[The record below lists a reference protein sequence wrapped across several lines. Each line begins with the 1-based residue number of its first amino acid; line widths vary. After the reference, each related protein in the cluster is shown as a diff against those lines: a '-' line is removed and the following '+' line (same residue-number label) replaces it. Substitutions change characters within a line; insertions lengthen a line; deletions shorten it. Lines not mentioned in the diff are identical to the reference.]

1 MRWLPLTLLLTAS
14 SAIAAE
20 PTVSFRNDVMAV
32 LSRSGCNAGACHG
45 NLNGKGGLKL
55 SLRGEDPDADR
66 DTLTRGM
73 LGRRIDPLDPAASL
87 LLKKATGAVPHEGG
101 IRFSP
106 GSPDYAFLK
115 AWIATGGAAD
125 SDSTPKPTKLALN
138 GTSHILIDPVD
149 RVQLTAIA
157 TFGDGTTRDV
167 TGLATYELNTVGT
180 VRVTPTGEV
189 RREQPG
195 EAVVL
200 VRYLDRQVPVRVA
213 FLADRPAPDL
223 SRLPKNNAIDG
234 LVYADL
240 LPLRMRPS
248 ELSSDSVFL
257 RRVYLDSCGIVP
269 TAEECRAFLA
279 DPAPDKRA
287 QLIDALLN
295 RPEFTAY
302 WAQKWADLLR
312 NEEKTLDRKGVQIF
326 HRWIKG
332 WIAED
337 KPLNDFAREILSA
350 RGSTYASAP
359 ANFYR
364 AIRDPYQRAESVAQ
378 VFLGLR
384 VSCAKCHNHPFDRWT
399 QDDYHRFAAL
409 FARIDYRVL
418 NNTKVDNLDKHEFIG
433 EQIVLA
439 TTRGELPHPRGG
451 DAEPKFLGATT
462 PDLGGRADRLSAL
475 ADWVAAPGNPFFS
488 KAQANRIWAHLLGR
502 GIVEP
507 IDDFK
512 IANPATNP
520 TLLDHLTKV
529 FIDGGYRLKPL
540 VRHILNSRIYQLSAT
555 ANETNRLDESHFSR
569 AFVQPLEAEQLLDA
583 LAKSMGTSVK
593 FPSYPYGMRAGEVPA
608 TPMQGRRPAE
618 ASGMRFLK
626 VFGKPDRLLT
636 CECERNED
644 PGLLQAFQMMT
655 GNLLHTIVREPDNRI
670 GKLLAAKTSDATIL
684 DELYHATLG
693 RPATVAESQSLLKS
707 IADADDRR
715 GAWEDV
721 AWALLNSK
729 EFLLRR

>member
-1 MRWLPLTLLLTAS
+1 MRWLTLALLFTVS
-14 SAIAAE
+14 PSIAAE
-20 PTVSFRNDVMAV
+20 SPVSFRNDVMAV

-55 SLRGEDPDADR
+55 SLRGEDPDSDR
-66 DTLTRGM
+66 AVLTRGM
-73 LGRRIDPLDPAASL
+73 LGRRIDPLDPPASL

-101 IRFSP
+101 IRFFL
-106 GSPDYAFLK
+106 GSPDYAYLK

-125 SDSTPKPTKLALN
+125 NDLTPRPTKLALN
-138 GTSHILIDPVD
+138 GTSHLLIDPAD
-149 RVQLTAIA
+149 RVQLSAIA
-157 TFGDGTTRDV
+157 TFSDGTTRDV

-200 VRYLDRQVPVRVA
+200 VRYLNWQVPVRVA
-213 FLADRPAPDL
+213 ILPDRPVPDL

-234 LVYADL
+234 HVYADL

-248 ELSSDSVFL
+248 ELSADSVFL
-257 RRVYLDSCGIVP
+257 RRAYLDACGIVP
-269 TAEECRAFLA
+269 TADECREFLA
-279 DPAPDKRA
+279 DPASDKRA
-287 QLIDALLN
+287 KLIDALLK

-312 NEEKTLDRKGVQIF
+312 NEEKTLDRKGVQVF

-337 KPLNDFAREILSA
+337 KPLNDFAREILAA

-433 EQIVLA
+433 EQIVMA
-439 TTRGELPHPRGG
+439 TTRGELAHPRGG
-451 DAEPKFLGATT
+451 DAEPKFLGAAT
-462 PDLGGRADRLSAL
+462 PDLGGRADRLGAL
-475 ADWVAAPGNPFFS
+475 ADWVAAPGNPFFA

-520 TLLDHLTKV
+520 ALLEHLTKI

-555 ANETNRLDESHFSR
+555 ANETNRLDELHFSR
-569 AFVQPLEAEQLLDA
+569 AIVQPLEAEQLLDA

-670 GKLLAAKTSDATIL
+670 GKLLAVKTSDATIL
-684 DELYHATLG
+684 DDLYHATLS
-693 RPATVAESQSLLKS
+693 RPATVVESQALLKAV
-707 IADADDRR
+707 ADAEDRR